1 MTTYQ
6 GANVCLSTA
15 EILESW
21 NIPLKLCGTSCI
33 EYFMSSGS
41 TAGAAVVPLLPSIRS
56 SSGGTAVYRLL
67 QAAVVPL
74 VVPLEVP
81 ADERSSQN
89 TLTVPERY
97 QCGTTAGFLC
107 YSTKGPSGTTASTA
121 VVPPD
126 VAATVPH
133 VVPLQL
139 GSGVHQVP

>member
-1 MTTYQ
+1 M
-6 GANVCLSTA
+6 CLSTA
-15 EILESW
+15 EILELW

-74 VVPLEVP
+74 EVP
-81 ADERSSQN
+81 AEKRSSQN

-97 QCGTTAGFLC
+97 QCGTTAGLLC
-107 YSTKGPSGTTASTA
+107 FSTKGPSGTTASTA
-121 VVPPD
+121 VIPLD
-126 VAATVPH
+126 LAATVPH
-133 VVPLQL
+133 VVPLLL
-139 GSGVHQVP
+139 GPGVHQVPWDDL